1 MSFRHLKISTRLALG
16 FALLIATMLTIVV
29 VGLLQLGSLLE
40 TNRQIIDSDWVKADA
55 ANTLSSIAQANA
67 RRTIEI
73 YFADTDAQ
81 RAQKRAEIVGGRET
95 FVQAFKTLQG
105 RNERGDFTGQG
116 IPAIPALKKLVEFS
130 PEKKEVETLWTHF
143 IEEQASA

>member
-1 MSFRHLKISTRLALG
+1 MPDFTLNRDYRLISKTGHTIQFLKG
-16 FALLIATMLTIVV
+16 
-29 VGLLQLGSLLE
+29 E
-40 TNRQIIDSDWVKADA
+40 TVFVPA
-55 ANTLSSIAQANA
+55 
-67 RRTIEI
+67 EC
-73 YFADTDAQ
+73 
-81 RAQKRAEIVGGRET
+81 RAEAIQIGAQPSDGNTDVLSEEKVIVELTAEEREE
-95 FVQAFKTLQG
+95 QLIKAFKTLQG

>member
-1 MSFRHLKISTRLALG
+1 MPEFTLNRNHRLVSLTGHTIQFVKDEPVFVPQECEAE
-16 FALLIATMLTIVV
+16 AIAIGAQPTDGNTDVLADEVV
-29 VGLLQLGSLLE
+29 VVELTAEEREEQL
-40 TNRQIIDSDWVKADA
+40 IK
-55 ANTLSSIAQANA
+55 
-67 RRTIEI
+67 
-73 YFADTDAQ
+73 
-81 RAQKRAEIVGGRET
+81 
-95 FVQAFKTLQG
+95 AFKTLQG

>member
-1 MSFRHLKISTRLALG
+1 MSEFTLNRNYTLISKTGHVVLFKKGEPTYVPQECKAEAIAIGAQPTDGNTDVLADE
-16 FALLIATMLTIVV
+16 VV
-29 VGLLQLGSLLE
+29 VVELTAEEREEQL
-40 TNRQIIDSDWVKADA
+40 IK
-55 ANTLSSIAQANA
+55 
-67 RRTIEI
+67 
-73 YFADTDAQ
+73 
-81 RAQKRAEIVGGRET
+81 
-95 FVQAFKTLQG
+95 AFKTLQG